1 MEGWVQTIITVI
13 VSALITAIISGII
26 GRALKKHYEEKD
38 AEDRVLKEQE
48 EVQRKETIITV
59 LRDEIKPISDTIEK
73 LSDKLEKIGEGTLSS
88 LRNDILT
95 CYYRCREKGYRN
107 DYDFQNMHDLYEAY
121 SGLNGNSFVADVM
134 DRFDKLPTKEEY
146 REEQEELRKRT
157 NKLTPKSV
165 KKKGE

>member
-1 MEGWVQTIITVI
+1 MEGWVQTVITVA
-13 VSALITAIISGII
+13 VSALITTIISTII
-26 GRALKKHYEEKD
+26 GRVLKNRFEKKD

-48 EVQRKETIITV
+48 ETQRKELIVTV
-59 LRDEIKPISDTIEK
+59 LRDEIKPISNTIEK
-73 LSDKLEKIGEGTLSS
+73 LSDKLEKIGDGTLSS

-146 REEQEELRKRT
+146 REEQEEL
-157 NKLTPKSV
+157 
-165 KKKGE
+165 KKKTISKKITKKVD

>member
-1 MEGWVQTIITVI
+1 MEGWVQTIITVV

-48 EVQRKETIITV
+48 EAQRKDLIVTV

-146 REEQEELRKRT
+146 REEQEELKKR
-157 NKLTPKSV
+157 NVV
-165 KKKGE
+165 KKTVKKGE